1 MAEIIRMPKM
11 SDTMEEGV
19 IAQWLK
25 KVGDKV
31 KPGDILAEVETDKA
45 TMELESYDEGTLLYI
60 GVKEKDAVPVNGV
73 IAILGEEGE
82 NIDDLLNDIESGG
95 SAESAP
101 NEKNEDGSEGD
112 TKGKSEE
119 KSKDAAVDI
128 DVSGIA
134 ATVITMPKMSDT
146 MQEGTI
152 SSWLKKEGDVVKSG
166 DVLAEVETDKATMEL
181 ESYDDGTL
189 LYIGVAAGD
198 AVEVNGVI
206 AIIGEKGADFETL
219 LKAHNQK
226 SSGGE
231 KDKASDQPK
240 EGKETEEA
248 KDKAE
253 DTKVESSP
261 TESKSQSNEKGRI
274 KASPLAKKMAA
285 DKGVDIS
292 LVQGSGDNGRI
303 IKKDIE
309 NFDPSKVPS
318 ASASSAGESIPTIG
332 QESYKDVK
340 VSQMRKVIAKRLAES
355 KFTAPHFYLTME
367 INMDSAIVARKSMNE
382 VAPVKISFNDMVIKA
397 AAVSLKQHPAVN
409 SAWMGDK
416 IRYNDHVHIGMAVA
430 IDDGLLVPVIR
441 FADSKSL
448 SQISKEAKS
457 LAGKAKNKELQ
468 PKDWE
473 GNTFT
478 VSNLGM
484 FGIEEFTAII
494 NPPDACILAI
504 GGIKQTPIV
513 KDGEIKIGNVMKV
526 TLSCDHRV
534 VDGVV
539 GSSFLKT
546 LKSLLEEPVR
556 LLI

>member
-45 TMELESYDEGTLLYI
+45 TMELESYDEGTLLHI

-82 NIDDLLNDIESGG
+82 NIDDLLKDVDSGG
-95 SAESAP
+95 SSESAAAESKEETAEE
-101 NEKNEDGSEGD
+101 NSEDKAKE
-112 TKGKSEE
+112 TTAE
-119 KSKDAAVDI
+119 I

-152 SSWLKKEGDVVKSG
+152 ASWLKKEGDEVKAG

-189 LYIGVAAGD
+189 LYIGVSEGD
-198 AVEVNGVI
+198 SVEVNGVI
-206 AIIGEKGADFETL
+206 AIIGEKDADYKTL
-219 LKAHNQK
+219 LKAHQQK
-226 SSGGE
+226 SSG
-231 KDKASDQPK
+231 A
-240 EGKETEEA
+240 EEA
-248 KDKAE
+248 KSEPAKEEKPAPKAE
-253 DTKVESSP
+253 ENKPSSAVADS
-261 TESKSQSNEKGRI
+261 TSNSTDKGRI
-274 KASPLAKKMAA
+274 KASPLAKKMASE
-285 DKGVDIS
+285 KGIDIS

-309 NFDPSKVPS
+309 NFDPSKV
-318 ASASSAGESIPTIG
+318 AATAASSSDSADGVAIG
-332 QESYKDVK
+332 QESYTDVK

-367 INMDSAIVARKSMNE
+367 INMDKAIEARKSMNE

-397 AAVSLKQHPAVN
+397 AAASLKQHPAVN
-409 SAWMGDK
+409 SAWMEDK

-441 FADSKSL
+441 FTDNKSL

-534 VDGVV
+534 VDGAV
-539 GSSFLKT
+539 GSAFLKT
-546 LKSLLEEPVR
+546 LKSLLEDPVR

>member
-45 TMELESYDEGTLLYI
+45 TMELESYDEGTLLHI
-60 GVKEKDAVPVNGV
+60 GVKEKDAVPVNGI

-82 NIDDLLNDIESGG
+82 NIDDILKGIDSGDDT
-95 SAESAP
+95 ESAP
-101 NEKNEDGSEGD
+101 KED
-112 TKGKSEE
+112 
-119 KSKDAAVDI
+119 KSKGESSEKAKETTVDI

-152 SSWLKKEGDVVKSG
+152 ASWLKKVGDEVKSG

-189 LYIGVAAGD
+189 LYIGVNEGD

-206 AIIGEKGADFETL
+206 AIIGDKGADFETL
-219 LKAHNQK
+219 LKAHQQK
-226 SSGGE
+226 TSSSEASGGSE
-231 KDKASDQPK
+231 APKDDKSETK
-240 EGKETEEA
+240 TEEV
-248 KDKAE
+248 KK
-253 DTKVESSP
+253 ESAP
-261 TESKSQSNEKGRI
+261 TNTTASSTETGRI
-274 KASPLAKKMAA
+274 KASPLAKKIASE
-285 DKGVDIS
+285 KGIDIS
-292 LVQGSGDNGRI
+292 LVQGSGDSGRI

-309 NFDPSKVPS
+309 NFDPSKVAAT
-318 ASASSAGESIPTIG
+318 ASASGNEASSGAAIG
-332 QESYKDVK
+332 QESYTDVK

-367 INMDSAIVARKSMNE
+367 INMDKAMEARKSMNE

-416 IRYNDHVHIGMAVA
+416 IRFNDHVHIGMAVA

-441 FADSKSL
+441 FTDSKSL
-448 SQISKEAKS
+448 SEISKEAKS

-539 GSSFLKT
+539 GSAYLKT
-546 LKSLLEEPVR
+546 LKSLLEDPVR

>member
-1 MAEIIRMPKM
+1 MPKM

-25 KVGDKV
+25 KVGDKI

-45 TMELESYDEGTLLYI
+45 TMELESYDEGVLLHI

-73 IAILGEEGE
+73 IAVLGEEGE
-82 NIDDLLNDIESGG
+82 NIDDILKDIDSGG
-95 SAESAP
+95 DGESSSKEEKEDTKKEAES
-101 NEKNEDGSEGD
+101 
-112 TKGKSEE
+112 KSEE
-119 KSKDAAVDI
+119 KSQDSTEEIDASSI
-128 DVSGIA
+128 E

-152 SSWLKKEGDVVKSG
+152 ASWLKKEGDEVKSG

-189 LYIGVAAGD
+189 LYIGVAEGD

-219 LKAHNQK
+219 LKAHHQK
-226 SSGGE
+226 TSGAEDSGSA
-231 KDKASDQPK
+231 DKPK
-240 EGKETEEA
+240 EE
-248 KDKAE
+248 KAE
-253 DTKVESSP
+253 EKSVEDDK
-261 TESKSQSNEKGRI
+261 KSMPSTASGQSNTNGRI
-274 KASPLAKKMAA
+274 KASPLAKKIAEE
-285 DKGVDIS
+285 KGIDIS
-292 LVQGSGDNGRI
+292 LVQGSGDHGRI
-303 IKKDIE
+303 IKRDIE
-309 NFDPSKVPS
+309 NFDPSKVPA
-318 ASASSAGESIPTIG
+318 ASASGAATSGPAIG
-332 QESYKDVK
+332 QESFKDVK

-367 INMDSAIVARKSMNE
+367 INMDKSIEARKSMNE

-397 AAVSLKQHPAVN
+397 AAASLKQHPAVN
-409 SAWMGDK
+409 SAWMGDH
-416 IRYNDHVHIGMAVA
+416 IRYNEHVHIGMAVA

-441 FADSKSL
+441 FTDSKTL
-448 SQISKEAKS
+448 SQISQEAKS

-468 PKDWE
+468 PADWE

-526 TLSCDHRV
+526 TLSCDHRA
-534 VDGVV
+534 VDGAV
-539 GSSFLKT
+539 GSAFLKT
-546 LKSLLEEPVR
+546 LKSLLEDPVR

>member
-1 MAEIIRMPKM
+1 M

-25 KVGDKV
+25 KVGDKI

-45 TMELESYDEGTLLYI
+45 TMELESYDEGVLLHI

-73 IAILGEEGE
+73 IAVLGEEGE
-82 NIDDLLNDIESGG
+82 NIDDILKDIDSGG
-95 SAESAP
+95 NGESSSEEKKEDPKKEAES
-101 NEKNEDGSEGD
+101 
-112 TKGKSEE
+112 KSEE
-119 KSKDAAVDI
+119 KSKDTTEEI
-128 DVSGIA
+128 DVSGIE

-152 SSWLKKEGDVVKSG
+152 ASWLKKEGDDVKSG

-189 LYIGVAAGD
+189 LYIGVAEGD

-219 LKAHNQK
+219 LKAHKQK
-226 SSGGE
+226 SSGVE
-231 KDKASDQPK
+231 DSDSADKPK
-240 EGKETEEA
+240 EEDEV
-248 KDKAE
+248 KAE
-253 DTKVESSP
+253 EKNVAEDKKSTPATSSG
-261 TESKSQSNEKGRI
+261 QSNNNGRI
-274 KASPLAKKMAA
+274 KASPLAKKIAEE
-285 DKGVDIS
+285 KGIDIS

-309 NFDPSKVPS
+309 NFDPSKVPAATASSTPS
-318 ASASSAGESIPTIG
+318 ASGPAIG

-367 INMDSAIVARKSMNE
+367 INMDKSIEARKSMNE
-382 VAPVKISFNDMVIKA
+382 VATVKISFNDMVIKA
-397 AAVSLKQHPAVN
+397 AAASLKQHPAVN
-409 SAWMGDK
+409 SAWMGDH

-441 FADSKSL
+441 FTDSKSL
-448 SQISKEAKS
+448 SQISQEAKS

-468 PKDWE
+468 PTDWE

-526 TLSCDHRV
+526 TLSCDHRA

-539 GSSFLKT
+539 GSAFLKT
-546 LKSLLEEPVR
+546 LKSLLEDPVR